1 MFILTYKSYFHYI
14 IKAYIIQD
22 VSIES
27 AVYSSLLISAAT
39 EKGPA
44 EKWEGK
50 ISISNTKIYELFY
63 ARE

>member
-1 MFILTYKSYFHYI
+1 MFVLTYKSYFHYI
-14 IKAYIIQD
+14 IKAYIVQD

-39 EKGPA
+39 AKGTV

-50 ISISNTKIYELFY
+50 ISISNTKIYEIVY
-63 ARE
+63 ERE